1 MAVYI
6 QNEDNYVA
14 SLQNTEKECFGNY
27 IKIINDY
34 IKDFNEKI
42 VYQNNAKQYYSH
54 TKKLYMKFHLISKKI
69 LANTTR

>member
-34 IKDFNEKI
+34 IKDFNEK
-42 VYQNNAKQYYSH
+42 KP
-54 TKKLYMKFHLISKKI
+54 
-69 LANTTR
+69 